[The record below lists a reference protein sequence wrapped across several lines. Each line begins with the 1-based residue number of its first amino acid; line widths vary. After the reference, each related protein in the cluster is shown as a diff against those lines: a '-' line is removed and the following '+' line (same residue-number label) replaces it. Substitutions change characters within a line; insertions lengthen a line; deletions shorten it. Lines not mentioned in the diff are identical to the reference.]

1 MGNQLGAQAIT
12 VDAVG
17 EIKPY
22 TCVGVDRAPAA
33 DGKAIFGI
41 AGLEGGTDEPVMVNI
56 SGICSAE
63 IGAAVSRDDDLQVGA
78 DSQLVKATT
87 GKVVA
92 RAQQHGAVKGERID
106 VLILGLQ

>member
-1 MGNQLGAQAIT
+1 MGNQLGAVAIT
-12 VDAVG
+12 VEAVG

-22 TCVGVDRAPAA
+22 TCVGADRAPAA
-33 DGKAIFGI
+33 AGEAIYGI
-41 AGLEGGTDEPVMVNI
+41 AGLEGGTDEPTMVNI

-63 IGAAVSRDDDLQVGA
+63 IGAAVSRDDDLEVGP
-78 DSQLVKATT
+78 DSQLVTADT

-92 RAQQHGAVKGERID
+92 RAQQDGAIKGERID